1 MPTVHHRACPA
12 LMKVH
17 FFLARGWVSRVDAQ
31 HEGFLQ
37 TLDAQPVHDID
48 QAPLSGSNDFRGV
61 ARKRAREDVSDLM
74 FGECRRQSKS
84 HNIGKAI

>member
-1 MPTVHHRACPA
+1 
-12 LMKVH
+12 
-17 FFLARGWVSRVDAQ
+17 
-31 HEGFLQ
+31 
-37 TLDAQPVHDID
+37 
-48 QAPLSGSNDFRGV
+48 V